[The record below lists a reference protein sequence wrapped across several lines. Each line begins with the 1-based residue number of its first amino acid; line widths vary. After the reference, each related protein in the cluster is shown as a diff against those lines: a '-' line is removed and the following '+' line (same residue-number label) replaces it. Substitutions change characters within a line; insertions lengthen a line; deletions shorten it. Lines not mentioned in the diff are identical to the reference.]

1 MIKIKG
7 KAVSGGIAIGKI
19 MFLKK
24 NEREIE
30 AKHSENERQELDRY
44 RQAVEK
50 AVLELNTMIAE
61 AKANGR
67 EDAAEIFE
75 IHQMMLFDKEYVTE
89 IEEMITKEKWISEY
103 AVEETSKKFSQAFLS
118 MDSEYM
124 RGRAADVMDV
134 SDRIIRLLSGGMEE
148 DDRIGLDKEK
158 IILCAD
164 DLTPSETVRLDKN
177 KVVAF
182 ATKGGTA
189 QSHTA
194 IIAGTMNLPAIIALG
209 NDLSEEYDGMTAVAD
224 GVGGYL
230 YVNPPLEFLEDAK
243 ERCRK
248 EKLKRERLRQLKG
261 MKNITEDG
269 REIMVYA
276 NIGTPTDVDEV
287 LDNDG
292 GGIGLFRSE
301 FLYLKSKN
309 FPTEEEQFNAYK
321 SVLKKMGDKRVII
334 RTMDIGADKQIA
346 YFGLDIEENPAL
358 GYRAIRICLTR
369 REIFKTQLKALFRA
383 SAFGKLGIM
392 IPMVISLEEVLETK
406 KIIEEVKA
414 ELKYNKIEFDE
425 KTEFGIMIETPA
437 AVMISDDLAKEVD
450 FFSIGTNDLTQ
461 YSLAID
467 RQNPQVEAY
476 YNPRHKALMRMIHKT
491 VENAHKE
498 GIWCGVC
505 GELAANLDMTE
516 QLLAMGVDEFS
527 VSPPH
532 ILSLREKIRSVN
544 IKKITKSNLDIL

>member
-1 MIKIKG
+1 M
-7 KAVSGGIAIGKI
+7 
-19 MFLKK
+19 
-24 NEREIE
+24 
-30 AKHSENERQELDRY
+30 
-44 RQAVEK
+44 
-50 AVLELNTMIAE
+50 
-61 AKANGR
+61 
-67 EDAAEIFE
+67 
-75 IHQMMLFDKEYVTE
+75 
-89 IEEMITKEKWISEY
+89 
-103 AVEETSKKFSQAFLS
+103 
-118 MDSEYM
+118 
-124 RGRAADVMDV
+124 
-134 SDRIIRLLSGGMEE
+134 
-148 DDRIGLDKEK
+148 
-158 IILCAD
+158 
-164 DLTPSETVRLDKN
+164 
-177 KVVAF
+177 
-182 ATKGGTA
+182 
-189 QSHTA
+189 
-194 IIAGTMNLPAIIALG
+194 
-209 NDLSEEYDGMTAVAD
+209 
-224 GVGGYL
+224 
-230 YVNPPLEFLEDAK
+230 
-243 ERCRK
+243 
-248 EKLKRERLRQLKG
+248 
-261 MKNITEDG
+261 
-269 REIMVYA
+269 
-276 NIGTPTDVDEV
+276 
-287 LDNDG
+287 DNDG

-301 FLYLKSKN
+301 FLYLKCKN

-334 RTMDIGADKQIA
+334 RTMDIGADKQID